1 MDTFLASW
9 GSYAWAFFGFLFGA
23 FLLGLLIGA
32 WIWGEWG
39 RWKSRYN
46 SLLVDMDRLRAR
58 NTDLEKD
65 LDAERYRVGE
75 LQKELTALKASL
87 NKCEADRATLN
98 AQLSRARANA
108 STNMGGGVGIASTGG
123 IEVGDKDIN
132 ISDGGIGRGGVDLE
146 GVNLQLTMLGETN
159 DDILAI
165 YQANGIN
172 SVEDL
177 AATSEEDL
185 ASMFG
190 DSKYN
195 YSFAKRKADLIVAKD
210 MSGFELVKFDNYAL
224 AFRSD
229 NLQVVEG
236 IGPKLESVLKE
247 AGVTSWSKLSNK
259 SRDEL
264 KAILNEAGG
273 KRYQIHDPKTW
284 PEQARLAN
292 EGKWEELVAYQK
304 LLDTGRD
311 TTGDGMTPAKV
322 EKLMIK
328 ILGVTANPDDLKVV
342 EGIGP
347 KIEGLLKADG
357 INTWSDLAASSV
369 DRLKEILTKA
379 GDRYKLAVPD
389 TWPKQAELA
398 AAKKWVE
405 LREYQDYLQGGKEP
419 G

>member
-1 MDTFLASW
+1 MLEAAN
-9 GSYAWAFFGFLFGA
+9 YAVSQHFWALLLMLLVA
-23 FLLGLLIGA
+23 FILGA
-32 WIWGEWG
+32 WIWSRWG
-39 RWKSRYN
+39 GGWKSKYN
-46 SLLVDMDRLRAR
+46 SLMLDVDRLRAK

-65 LDAERYRVGE
+65 LDSERYRIGE
-75 LQKELTALKASL
+75 LQKQLTDLKASL

-98 AQLSRARANA
+98 AQLSRAKNDIDVNGGIGIVK
-108 STNMGGGVGIASTGG
+108 SGGVDI
-123 IEVGDKDIN
+123 GDKDIN
-132 ISDGGIGRGGVDLE
+132 LGGGVDLE
-146 GVNLQLTMLGETN
+146 DTNLQLTMLGGIN
-159 DDILAI
+159 DDALAI
-165 YQANGIN
+165 FKANGIN
-172 SVEDL
+172 SIADL
-177 AATSEEDL
+177 AAASEEDL
-185 ASMFG
+185 ARMFAG
-190 DSKYN
+190 SKFN
-195 YSFAKRKADLIVAKD
+195 YSFAKRQADLIVASD
-210 MSGFELVKFDNYAL
+210 MSGFERVKFDNYAL

-229 NLQVVEG
+229 NLQIVEG
-236 IGPKLESVLKE
+236 VGPKLESVLKE
-247 AGVTSWSKLSNK
+247 AGVTSWYKLSTK

-264 KAILNEAGG
+264 KTILNEAGG

-292 EGKWEELVAYQK
+292 EGKWAELVEYQK

-328 ILGVTANPDDLKVV
+328 ILGVTSNPDDLKVV

-357 INTWSDLAASSV
+357 INTWSDLAAASV
-369 DRLKEILTKA
+369 DRLKGILTKA

-398 AAKKWVE
+398 AAGKWAE
-405 LREYQDYLQGGKEP
+405 LKEYQDYLQGGKEP